1 MLNSKS
7 VLFNVDRNPLLRWI
21 LKRTFYAQFCAGEN
35 KAEVQR
41 FIKGLEGVG
50 YNGVCLEYA
59 MEVLEGEDHG
69 GKEITE
75 AEGIKIWTNGVVE
88 TIEMS
93 KPGSFMA
100 FKYSGMGPS
109 AFKLLKNNAAPSEAM
124 DKALTQVCEA
134 AKARN
139 IRLLPAAE
147 PQNAQKAVDDWSL
160 MLSRRYNT
168 NGAALIYNTYQC
180 YLKHIPATVASHIAT
195 AEKEGFVLGAKLVRG
210 AYMETEARSVVH
222 DTKEDTDK
230 CYDGCAEALMKREY
244 NNVLKPLE
252 GSKTEMKMPK
262 VDVFLATHNL
272 ESVERAMHI
281 KEQLQRTS
289 SISSSNE
296 KADLGEVSYSQLL
309 GMADEVSC
317 ALLAAQ
323 RKEANVESG
332 EPKVYKYCTWGT
344 LSQCLNYLLRRAAEN
359 RDAMGRTKETARAM
373 GNEILRRMR
382 LQ

>member
-7 VLFNVDRNPLLRWI
+7 VLFNVDRNPVLRWL
-21 LKRTFYAQFCAGEN
+21 LKKTFYAQFCAGED
-35 KAEVQR
+35 KPEVQR
-41 FIKGLEGVG
+41 FIKGLERVG

-69 GKEITE
+69 TEISE
-75 AEGIKIWTNGVVE
+75 AEGIKRWTDGVVE

-100 FKYSGMGPS
+100 FKYSGMGS
-109 AFKLLKNNAAPSEAM
+109 AAFTLLKNNAAPSEAM
-124 DKALTQVCEA
+124 DKALTQVCDA
-134 AKARN
+134 AAANN

-160 MLSRRYNT
+160 RLSRRYNT
-168 NGAALIYNTYQC
+168 NGSALIYNTYQC
-180 YLKHIPATVASHIAT
+180 YLKHIPTTIASHIAI

-244 NNVLKPLE
+244 NTVLKPVE
-252 GSKTEMKMPK
+252 GSNTETKMPK

-272 ESVERAMHI
+272 ESVERAMLI

-289 SISSSNE
+289 SASSSNST
-296 KADLGEVSYSQLL
+296 ANLGEVSYSQLL

-323 RKEANVESG
+323 KKPENVESG

-373 GNEILRRMR
+373 RNEILRRVR
-382 LQ
+382 LG

>member
-1 MLNSKS
+1 MLKSKS
-7 VLFNVDRNPLLRWI
+7 ILFNVDRNPLLRWL
-21 LKRTFYAQFCAGEN
+21 LKKTFYAQFCAGED
-35 KAEVQR
+35 KPEVQK

-69 GKEITE
+69 KEISE
-75 AEGIKIWTNGVVE
+75 AEGIKRWTDGVVE

-100 FKYSGMGPS
+100 FKYSGMGPA
-109 AFKLLKNNAAPSEAM
+109 AFTLLKNNAAPSEAM
-124 DKALTQVCEA
+124 DKALTQVCDA
-134 AKARN
+134 AAANN

-160 MLSRRYNT
+160 RLARRYNT
-168 NGAALIYNTYQC
+168 NGSALIYNTYQC
-180 YLKHIPATVASHIAT
+180 YLKHIPAEIASHIVI

-244 NNVLKPLE
+244 NDVLKPA
-252 GSKTEMKMPK
+252 GGRKTETKKMPK

-272 ESVERAMHI
+272 ESVERAMLI

-289 SISSSNE
+289 SSDTIAE
-296 KADLGEVSYSQLL
+296 LGEVSYSQLL

-323 RKEANVESG
+323 KKPENVESG

-373 GNEILRRMR
+373 RGEILRRMR
-382 LQ
+382 LG